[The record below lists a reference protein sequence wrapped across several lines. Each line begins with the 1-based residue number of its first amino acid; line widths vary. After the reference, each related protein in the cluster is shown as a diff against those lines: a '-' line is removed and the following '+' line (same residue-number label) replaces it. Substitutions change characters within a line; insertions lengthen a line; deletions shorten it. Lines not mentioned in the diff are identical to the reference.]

1 MGIIRVL
8 FTVRQERK
16 ILKIMGVRKSKSEDE
31 CSYDNRK
38 RGIESE
44 VAKILFNIG
53 VEKLIHAPV
62 EYTRTYTLSDMR
74 LNTFYKNSQRYVDRY
89 GDDDSEEKVEF
100 NVVDKNNGVIQK
112 NVKYKKEFDVSID
125 IEDKII
131 DFLIKIYIDK
141 NHKMYGIND
150 IMLDKKQEAVD
161 ILCTKIIRYEASI
174 LIDSYEDGKIIK
186 MVLEN
191 HKLLKLSNKID
202 VAKIKTATI
211 YENIRGIN
219 DPNRSRDT
227 KREVFRRLKGE
238 YPLLID
244 KKLYLK
250 DMIKQVYTTVP
261 KNMSSTAA
269 YINYVYEECLKQL
282 NEQSIINSDK

>member
-31 CSYDNRK
+31 RRYDNRK

-44 VAKILFNIG
+44 VAKSLFIIG
-53 VEKLIHAPV
+53 FEKLIQAPV
-62 EYTRTYTLSDMR
+62 DYTRTYTLSNMR

-89 GDDDSEEKVEF
+89 GDDDSKEKVEF
-100 NVVDKNNGVIQK
+100 NVVDKNSGVIEK
-112 NVKYKKEFDVSID
+112 NVKFKKEFDVSID

-131 DFLIKIYIDK
+131 DYLIKIYIDK
-141 NHKMYGIND
+141 NHKISGIND
-150 IMLDKKQEAVD
+150 IILDRKQEDLDV
-161 ILCTKIIRYEASI
+161 LCTKIIRYEASI
-174 LIDSYEDGKIIK
+174 LLESYEKDKTIK

-191 HKLLKLSNKID
+191 HKLYKLRDKID
-202 VAKIKTATI
+202 ITRIKTATI
-211 YENIRGIN
+211 YEDIRRIN

-238 YPLLID
+238 YPLLVD
-244 KKLYLK
+244 KKLYLE

-261 KNMSSTAA
+261 KNMSSTVA
-269 YINYVYEECLKQL
+269 YTNYVYEECLKQL
-282 NEQSIINSDK
+282 NEQNIINSDK

>member
-31 CSYDNRK
+31 CNYENRK

-44 VAKILFNIG
+44 VAKSLFMIG
-53 VEKLIHAPV
+53 FEKLIQAPV
-62 EYTRTYTLSDMR
+62 VYTRTYTLSDMR

-89 GDDDSEEKVEF
+89 GDDDGEEKVEF
-100 NVVDKNNGVIQK
+100 NVMDKKNGVIKK

-125 IEDKII
+125 IDDKII

-141 NHKMYGIND
+141 NHKVSGISD
-150 IMLDKKQEAVD
+150 IMLDKKQEDLDV
-161 ILCTKIIRYEASI
+161 LCTKIIRYEASI
-174 LIDSYEDGKIIK
+174 LLENYEKDRTIK
-186 MVLEN
+186 LVLEN
-191 HKLLKLSNKID
+191 HKLLKFSDKID
-202 VAKIKTATI
+202 FAKIKTATI
-211 YENIRGIN
+211 YENIHRIN

-244 KKLYLK
+244 KKLYLQ

-261 KNMSSTAA
+261 KNMLSTVA
-269 YINYVYEECLKQL
+269 YINYVYEECMKQL
-282 NEQSIINSDK
+282 NEQNIINSDK